1 MLINKE
7 MIREAMAAQLVRYL
21 EASFV
26 CDAMLPFDGDDW
38 TDPLFDW
45 SLDRCN
51 NGEPLE
57 TLLLL
62 NNWYNQT
69 PPIGGLEQNR
79 RYVQDCYN
87 RVISNRP
94 MMRQDDPT
102 FWNLF
107 EPSGWSRRAIDDGRC
122 LVVNMAPGI
131 WRSDKTTGSLTRQIY
146 TEALVV
152 LWLPMIRLY
161 QPRRIYFCGAWARR
175 LSTLWQRDFPNSTI
189 RIACHP
195 CAWTRRWNNGD
206 GPEFLDQ
213 E

>member
-7 MIREAMAAQLVRYL
+7 MIREAMAAQFVRYL

-26 CDAMLPFDGDDW
+26 RDAMLPFEGDDW

-79 RYVQDCYN
+79 RYVRDC
-87 RVISNRP
+87 I
-94 MMRQDDPT
+94 
-102 FWNLF
+102 
-107 EPSGWSRRAIDDGRC
+107 
-122 LVVNMAPGI
+122 
-131 WRSDKTTGSLTRQIY
+131 
-146 TEALVV
+146 
-152 LWLPMIRLY
+152 
-161 QPRRIYFCGAWARR
+161 
-175 LSTLWQRDFPNSTI
+175 
-189 RIACHP
+189 IA
-195 CAWTRRWNNGD
+195 
-206 GPEFLDQ
+206 
-213 E
+213 